1 VPARALDSIDTCV
14 DVDTRTRAAVRDWL
28 PGGVA
33 AAVR

>member
-1 VPARALDSIDTCV
+1 V

-33 AAVR
+33 AAMR